1 MGSVLTFVAYFEAP
15 NSVLVTNRKIC
26 RLISTFPCFPKQIY
40 LWGPGGL
47 VSEFLVSPQI
57 GNAGTTASHRGPAAA
72 KCPAPGSQDPPDRA
86 KGPSPESQKT
96 DPLPPLKLG
105 KWTPSGPKPRKRKN
119 EKAIFGGIGELGLS
133 GWRGSIRLVKLV
145 WLVLP
150 KKLGNGGKGP
160 IYPKRS

>member
-1 MGSVLTFVAYFEAP
+1 MFYFIIIPQTDLSVG
-15 NSVLVTNRKIC
+15 VLAV
-26 RLISTFPCFPKQIY
+26 LYQSSWY
-40 LWGPGGL
+40 LLKLATRGP
-47 VSEFLVSPQI
+47 PR
-57 GNAGTTASHRGPAAA
+57 THRGPAAG
-72 KCPAPGSQDPPDRA
+72 KCPAPGSQDSPDRA

-160 IYPKRS
+160 IYPKRSKNVKNPDFPFSPLRILY

>member
-1 MGSVLTFVAYFEAP
+1 MPTL
-15 NSVLVTNRKIC
+15 
-26 RLISTFPCFPKQIY
+26 FPKQIY

-57 GNAGTTASHRGPAAA
+57 GNAGTTAAHRGPAAE
-72 KCPAPGSQDPPDRA
+72 KLSTPCSQDSPDRA

-150 KKLGNGGKGP
+150 KKLGNGPKGP
-160 IYPKRS
+160 IYPKRSKNVKNRDFPYSPLRILY

>member
-1 MGSVLTFVAYFEAP
+1 MCVLTRCLEEIVP
-15 NSVLVTNRKIC
+15 QTDLSVGSWRSCIRVPG
-26 RLISTFPCFPKQIY
+26 ISSNWQRGDHR
-40 LWGPGGL
+40 GP
-47 VSEFLVSPQI
+47 PR
-57 GNAGTTASHRGPAAA
+57 THRGPAAG
-72 KCPAPGSQDPPDRA
+72 KCPAPGSQDSPDRA